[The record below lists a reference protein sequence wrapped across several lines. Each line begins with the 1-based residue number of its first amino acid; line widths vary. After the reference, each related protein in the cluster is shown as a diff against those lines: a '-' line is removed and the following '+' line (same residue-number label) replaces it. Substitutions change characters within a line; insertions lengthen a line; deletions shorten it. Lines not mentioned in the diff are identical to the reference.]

1 MVRRI
6 GALSGLLVIVVA
18 SAMAPCGVFASEGD
32 RPSDNGPFEQLRRD
46 AEGGNAKAQ
55 YVLGCCYN
63 GDHGIQKDPAMAAKW
78 WGKAAVQGIADA
90 QYFLGLCYYVG
101 DGVHKDTAVATT
113 WWRKAAE
120 QDHADAEY
128 FLGIS
133 YNAGIGVPKSQH
145 LAVYWLQKAASLG
158 NKEALEVLK
167 RFGPSPG

>member
-1 MVRRI
+1 MIRRI
-6 GALSGLLVIVVA
+6 SAVSGWLVILVA
-18 SAMAPCGVFASEGD
+18 SAMADSGVVASGRI
-32 RPSDNGPFEQLRRD
+32 RPADGSPFEELCRD

-63 GDHGIQKDPAMAAKW
+63 GEHGIQKDSAKAAIW
-78 WGKAAVQGIADA
+78 FGKAAAQGVADA
-90 QYFLGLCYYVG
+90 QYLLGLCYYVG
-101 DGVHKDTAVATT
+101 DGVRKDRAAATS

-133 YNAGIGVPKSQH
+133 YSAGIGVPKSQQ

-158 NKEALEVLK
+158 NTEAAALLK
-167 RFGPSPG
+167 RFAPLPG